1 MLKNEIVYTTNSY
14 KYLGFVITPSGEI
27 TSGLKDLKDRA
38 LRAYYTLNN
47 RMGHYFKICPS
58 TTSTLRVGN
67 NSNYVVWKKEL
78 YKKLD

>member
-38 LRAYYTLNN
+38 L
-47 RMGHYFKICPS
+47 
-58 TTSTLRVGN
+58 
-67 NSNYVVWKKEL
+67 
-78 YKKLD
+78 